1 MKEKDTL
8 TPLTRQYN
16 QIKAKYPDTILL
28 FRLGDFFETFNED
41 AAITSQVCGLTLTKR
56 NNGAAGDQPLAG
68 FPHHQLDNYLP
79 KLVKAGYRVAVCDQL
94 EDPALAQGIVKRG
107 VVEVITPGVA
117 IGDKILEARE
127 NNYVMAIYAHF
138 KRNFNYYGI
147 AFADVSTGEFQTCE
161 VPINKFA
168 DIIEIISPKEII
180 ISKSQK
186 TILNPQI
193 EALNIHPFI
202 TKLEDWFFEEKFAN
216 ELILN
221 HFKLQSLKPFG
232 LEQMTAGLI
241 SSGALLHYISENQQG
256 NISQIKKIAH
266 YNPNDFILLDYTTRK
281 NLEILFSLNENA
293 QRNTLLKIIDRTQT
307 PIGSRLL
314 KRWLVQPLIDVKQIN
329 ARLDAVEELFLN
341 SDNADKIGSIL
352 ANIGDLERMLSKV
365 SAGKM
370 TPRDFVALK
379 YSLQEIPKLKS
390 LASSFKSELINKLLS
405 DLVPNDAIVDEI
417 DRAIEEDP
425 TLNFGLGKIFK
436 KGYNAELDEFAE
448 LKYSSNDWLAN
459 YQQKQREL
467 LGISNLRVSFNN
479 VFGYYIEVSKANI
492 SKVPSHYERRQTLTN
507 YERYITPELKEF
519 ENKILQTEENLGT
532 LEKELFEKLRQFA
545 TNYISDIQA
554 NSSIVAS
561 LDCLRNFSEVSR
573 EYNYVKPIIDESNII
588 EIIDGRHP
596 IIERSLKIGE
606 SYTPNSTILDDTEQ
620 MIHILTG
627 PNMSGKS
634 SYLRQVGLIILL
646 GQIGCFVPAK
656 FAQWGYVDKIFTRV
670 GASDNIIGGESTFM
684 VEMSETAKILNNA
697 TQRSLILLDEV
708 GRGTATFDGISIAW
722 AIVEYIHNIVQAKT
736 LFATHYHELQELE
749 NAYQKIKNYKI
760 EVIETG
766 SEVLFTH
773 KLAEGSS
780 DNSFGIHV
788 AKMAGLPIQLIE
800 RAQEILETLL
810 SSDNSKNTT
819 KAKKPNTKAI
829 LPKRNPPYQLSFFEL
844 QDHELRDKIASIEP
858 ENLSPLEALQIL
870 YNLKKMLN
878 Q

>member
-41 AAITSQVCGLTLTKR
+41 AAITSRVCGLTLTKR

-127 NNYVMAIYAHF
+127 NNYVMAIYAYF

-232 LEQMTAGLI
+232 LEQLTAGLI
-241 SSGALLHYISENQQG
+241 ASGALLHYISENQQG

-467 LGISNLRVSFNN
+467 SGISNLRVSFNN

-492 SKVPSHYERRQTLTN
+492 SKVPPHYERRQTLTN

-545 TNYISDIQA
+545 TNYISDIQV

-606 SYTPNSTILDDTEQ
+606 SYTPNSTILDDAEQ

-766 SEVLFTH
+766 LEVLFTH
-773 KLAEGSS
+773 KLAEGAS

-788 AKMAGLPIQLIE
+788 AKMAGLPIQLTD

-810 SSDNSKNTT
+810 STDNSKNTT

>member
-1 MKEKDTL
+1 
-8 TPLTRQYN
+8 
-16 QIKAKYPDTILL
+16 
-28 FRLGDFFETFNED
+28 
-41 AAITSQVCGLTLTKR
+41 
-56 NNGAAGDQPLAG
+56 
-68 FPHHQLDNYLP
+68 
-79 KLVKAGYRVAVCDQL
+79 
-94 EDPALAQGIVKRG
+94 
-107 VVEVITPGVA
+107 
-117 IGDKILEARE
+117 
-127 NNYVMAIYAHF
+127 
-138 KRNFNYYGI
+138 
-147 AFADVSTGEFQTCE
+147 
-161 VPINKFA
+161 
-168 DIIEIISPKEII
+168 
-180 ISKSQK
+180 
-186 TILNPQI
+186 
-193 EALNIHPFI
+193 
-202 TKLEDWFFEEKFAN
+202 
-216 ELILN
+216 
-221 HFKLQSLKPFG
+221 
-232 LEQMTAGLI
+232 
-241 SSGALLHYISENQQG
+241 
-256 NISQIKKIAH
+256 
-266 YNPNDFILLDYTTRK
+266 
-281 NLEILFSLNENA
+281 
-293 QRNTLLKIIDRTQT
+293 
-307 PIGSRLL
+307 
-314 KRWLVQPLIDVKQIN
+314 
-329 ARLDAVEELFLN
+329 
-341 SDNADKIGSIL
+341 
-352 ANIGDLERMLSKV
+352 
-365 SAGKM
+365 
-370 TPRDFVALK
+370 
-379 YSLQEIPKLKS
+379 
-390 LASSFKSELINKLLS
+390 
-405 DLVPNDAIVDEI
+405 
-417 DRAIEEDP
+417 
-425 TLNFGLGKIFK
+425 
-436 KGYNAELDEFAE
+436 
-448 LKYSSNDWLAN
+448 
-459 YQQKQREL
+459 QKQREL
-467 LGISNLRVSFNN
+467 SGISNLRVSFNN

-545 TNYISDIQA
+545 TNYISDIQV

-606 SYTPNSTILDDTEQ
+606 SYTPNSTILDDAEQ

-656 FAQWGYVDKIFTRV
+656 FAHWGYVDKIFTRV

-773 KLAEGSS
+773 KLAEGAS

-788 AKMAGLPIQLIE
+788 AKMAGLPIQLTD

-810 SSDNSKNTT
+810 STDNSKNTT